1 MKSLSVILSIVAI
14 SVAAMAFCGNPFSS
28 TSDATLTVVAI
39 CTTMIV
45 GIHIIDRLEI
55 REIRHEMLRQRQ
67 MSDEVKVN
75 LRSVR
80 TAMNIT
86 WGLVKA
92 NDKKYL
98 SALYFF
104 LSAFKIA
111 IEMNDAYRA
120 SICIRQIDNLY
131 TCKHR
136 WGKDPGQINNITKLL
151 TELRSLQLAK
161 VFEKDLKKIKE
172 TIETIK

>member
-14 SVAAMAFCGNPFSS
+14 AVAAMAFCGNPFSS
-28 TSDATLTVVAI
+28 TSDASLTVVAI

-45 GIHIIDRLEI
+45 GINIVDRLEI
-55 REIRHEMLRQRQ
+55 REIRREMLRQCQ
-67 MSDEVKVN
+67 MSDEMKVSLQSVKV
-75 LRSVR
+75 
-80 TAMNIT
+80 AMNIM

-98 SALYFF
+98 SALYSF

-120 SICIRQIDNLY
+120 SICIKQIDNLY
-131 TCKHR
+131 ACNSQ
-136 WGKDPGQINNITKLL
+136 WSEDPNKIKSIQKLL
-151 TELRSLQLAK
+151 AELRPMQLAK
-161 VFEKDLKKIKE
+161 VFENDIKKIRQ
-172 TIETIK
+172 TIEH